1 MKPSHN
7 KFMGDLDV
15 IITCNFYQVPQVQDS
30 CVFKSKTKT
39 PNILQTNFWHGN
51 INVTIFFLNVT
62 K

>member
-1 MKPSHN
+1 MKPSHK
-7 KFMGDLDV
+7 KFMGDFNV

-39 PNILQTNFWHGN
+39 PNILQTNFWHEI
-51 INVTIFFLNVT
+51 INVTNLKNNVT